1 MRNRVEYDAE
11 GLLDEVVTD
20 AGMHLE
26 VLGEDTIFLCGHRK
40 DGSTIAIY
48 LTGRVSL
55 VEERPAP
62 DEATEPAENAFGRF
76 RVSVDQHGD
85 VVLRRAGAVGR
96 GGPLIT
102 RMWCLDQVEAA
113 MIAARNGRGSDA
125 VCQARALEWAAAQLR
140 KKAQRD

>member
-1 MRNRVEYDAE
+1 MRNRVDYNDK

-26 VLGEDTIFLCGHRK
+26 VLGEDTVYLCGHRK

-62 DEATEPAENAFGRF
+62 DDASEPAEMAYGRF
-76 RVSVDQHGD
+76 RVSVDHHGD

-96 GGPLIT
+96 GGPMIS

-113 MIAARNGRGSDA
+113 LIAARNSRGTDA
-125 VCQARALEWAAAQLR
+125 VCQVRALEWAMAQLR

>member
-26 VLGEDTIFLCGHRK
+26 VMNGDSVFLCGHRK
-40 DGSTIAIY
+40 DGSSIAIW
-48 LTGRVSL
+48 LHGRVSL

-62 DEATEPAENAFGRF
+62 DEVREPAENAFGRF
-76 RVSVDQHGD
+76 RVSVDHHGD

-113 MIAARNGRGSDA
+113 LIAARNGRGTDA

-140 KKAQRD
+140 KKGGAS